1 MDPLTALGLAGNIV
15 QFIDFSCKILSDSY
29 EIYRAGS
36 TSEHE
41 EINFIATDLSTLAD
55 RIQHGLGSASGLNG
69 PINANEQVGN
79 FLKVVKPQC
88 CGLETYFRYNSGDAR
103 GFPLYL
109 CP

>member
-41 EINFIATDLSTLAD
+41 EIDFIATDLSTLAD
-55 RIQHGLGSASGLNG
+55 RIQHGLGSASSLKG

-88 CGLETYFRYNSGDAR
+88 CGLETLLVFFSGS
-103 GFPLYL
+103 YSW
-109 CP
+109 